1 MAYTDKIAVISKR
14 FETADA
20 ADAFADDEDLA
31 VFMIPAGR
39 EIEVQGMV
47 GYVTAASDTSTD
59 SIELVNEANTVLCQ
73 IVVGATGK
81 VAAKTAA
88 SQSVNQTF
96 PIRIAPQ
103 STSAV
108 SLLKLKMNGASD
120 TSTTVD
126 IQLHLSGLDVF

>member
-1 MAYTDKIAVISKR
+1 MSYTDKPIIIMKR

-20 ADAFADDEDLA
+20 ADAFADNEDLA
-31 VFMIPAGR
+31 IFMIPAGR
-39 EIEVQGMV
+39 EIEVQQLR
-47 GYVTAASDTSTD
+47 GYVTAASDTATD

-81 VAAKTAA
+81 VAAVTAA
-88 SQSVNQTF
+88 DQAVAQTF

-126 IQLHLSGLDVF
+126 LQLHLSGLDAS